1 MKNTEVRMRLGWVE
15 LYEETKDAGY
25 VCRRCGI
32 SRPTLRKW
40 YRRYK
45 ENGLKGLESQSKKP
59 KHSPRQKIFQEQETW
74 ILALRKEMNI
84 GARRIQ
90 NELVRQYDYHLSL
103 ASIQKVLQRNKV
115 EPIQK
120 PRRKKKHKR
129 YQKEIPG
136 ERIQMDTCKI
146 RPGMYQF
153 TAVDDCTRLLVFEI
167 YPRRTAK
174 NTLLFLDKVCEE
186 MPFPIQRIQT
196 DRGTEFFAYK
206 VQERLMEWGIKFRPN
221 RPGAPHLNGKVE
233 RAQKT
238 VLDEFYA
245 ITDLDDPELSLRLA
259 EWQHFYNWTRKHGS
273 IGTTPMDKLSKYS
286 SKTPYWDDVERM
298 FEPEKEYIRAISFLD
313 DQAVRK
319 LKRSILSASD

>member
-1 MKNTEVRMRLGWVE
+1 
-15 LYEETKDAGY
+15 

-40 YRRYK
+40 HRRYQ
-45 ENGLKGLESQSKKP
+45 EKGLEGLKNQSKKP
-59 KHSPRQKIFQEQETW
+59 NFSPNRKIFAEQEEW
-74 ILALRKEMNI
+74 ILKLRREMNI

-90 NELVRQYDYHLSL
+90 NELVRQYNLNLSL
-103 ASIQKVLQRNKV
+103 SSIQKVLARNQVK
-115 EPIQK
+115 PILK
-120 PRRKKKHKR
+120 PRRRKKHKR

-136 ERIQMDTCKI
+136 ERVQMDTCKI
-146 RPGMYQF
+146 RPGMYQY
-153 TAVDDCTRLLVFEI
+153 TAVDDCTRCLVVEI
-167 YPRRTAK
+167 YPRRAGKYTH
-174 NTLLFLDKVCEE
+174 LFLEKVIEE

-245 ITDLDDPELSLRLA
+245 IADLNDPELSLKLS
-259 EWQHFYNWTRKHGS
+259 EWQYFYNWIRKHGS
-273 IGTTPMDKLSKYS
+273 IGTTPIGKLSQLY
-286 SKTPYWDDVERM
+286 SKTPYWDEIEEM
-298 FEPEKEYIRAISFLD
+298 FEPDKEYIRALSYLD
-313 DQAVRK
+313 DQALQK
-319 LKRSILSASD
+319 LKRSM